1 MAVSNVALAM
11 TLVMLACGSVNAS
24 TYDGGW
30 AGEQLRI
37 DLSSRDGKS
46 YHGLITKAAQQY
58 PAQAIDDGQAL
69 TGTFAADGSRF
80 DFSMARHGEGMV
92 LRSGRAEYRL
102 KRVAGEAAHATGD
115 TGRFAS
121 SQPAT
126 REAGSGDPLA
136 YRVLQFPGG
145 TIARFDT
152 WVYGQPGVANNV
164 IWCDGAPKGR
174 EADFIL
180 RAAIGTPNAQDQSNL
195 FVAGPVLV
203 EQLLNQ
209 LAGPVFQRTG
219 KPIKTTCGGDEAMIL
234 EYQATIKGKLAIC
247 RVMLVRRQDVA
258 IAVVALGSDAGMKE
272 FGRAIE
278 IVAQSISVKEAA
290 IEPGLVG
297 TWVLENYVRLA
308 PAKVDEQPFNLSQSR
323 SVTLYPNGTFADT
336 ASTGFSGQ
344 DATGLA
350 KGGSRGRVVKR
361 GNVLTF
367 RYDDGTNW
375 SAPYELHS
383 NGLRLDGKIYLKQ

>member
-92 LRSGRAEYRL
+92 LRLIARVSAEARRRRSGARYRRYRTFRFVTAGNARSRKRRSARLPRAAVSRRNDCPVRHL
-102 KRVAGEAAHATGD
+102 GLRTARGCQQRHLVRRCAQGTR
-115 TGRFAS
+115 GRFH
-121 SQPAT
+121 PP
-126 REAGSGDPLA
+126 RGD
-136 YRVLQFPGG
+136 RH
-145 TIARFDT
+145 TH
-152 WVYGQPGVANNV
+152 
-164 IWCDGAPKGR
+164 
-174 EADFIL
+174 
-180 RAAIGTPNAQDQSNL
+180 AQDQSNL